1 MGERNWWAFSF
12 RWRGWGAV
20 LVLAV
25 GWLALFSLGLLVG
38 RSFRWDCWWGAFV
51 CFGRALA
58 VGGFCWR
65 AGTLARDY
73 FLLALG
79 DWLVLVCGGG
89 RLAIVA
95 CVIVG
100 RFGCGSWVIFDWLLA
115 WGVFALQG
123 LGGLV
128 IGGRFLVAW
137 RTAFGGWFV
146 GGWRGDYFGAVRE
159 IGGFCWSA
167 GDIGSGAFSACF
179 GRGGFGAWI
188 VWRVVFVVWCVTG
201 FGGWLARGVRL
212 SALAVGW
219 RGTY

>member
-1 MGERNWWAFSF
+1 MS
-12 RWRGWGAV
+12 V
-20 LVLAV
+20 
-25 GWLALFSLGLLVG
+25 
-38 RSFRWDCWWGAFV
+38 DCWRGAFV

-58 VGGFCWR
+58 VGCFVGACGLVGSGLFSACFGR
-65 AGTLARDY
+65 LV
-73 FLLALG
+73 G
-79 DWLVLVCGGG
+79 DWFW
-89 RLAIVA
+89 RWFVA
-95 CVIVG
+95 GDDWLLLRVVFLG

-146 GGWRGDYFGAVRE
+146 GGWRGDYFGTVGDWR
-159 IGGFCWSA
+159 FCWRA
-167 GDIGSGAFSACF
+167 GDIGAGAFSACF
-179 GRGGFGAWI
+179 GRGGWGAWI

-201 FGGWLARGVRL
+201 FGCWLVRGVRL

-219 RGTY
+219 